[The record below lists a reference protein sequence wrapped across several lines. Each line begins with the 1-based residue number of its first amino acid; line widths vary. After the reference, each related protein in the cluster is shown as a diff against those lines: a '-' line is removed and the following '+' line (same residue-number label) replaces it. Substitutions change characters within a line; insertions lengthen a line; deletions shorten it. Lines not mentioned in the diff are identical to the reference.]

1 MATRKL
7 ILEIPE
13 SLFQEL
19 ERLAEATDQS
29 TESLAINCIARR
41 LTHDQLKTGENDLD
55 WQDTE
60 EIDEQEWLHAAA
72 SNPVFNYLKDPE
84 EDIYTLTDGKPFN
97 D

>member
-1 MATRKL
+1 MVTRKL

-19 ERLAEATDQS
+19 ERLAEAIDQS

-41 LTHDQLKTGENDLD
+41 LTHARLKTGENDLD
-55 WQDTE
+55 CQDAE

-84 EDIYTLTDGKPFN
+84 EDIYTLKDF
-97 D
+97 

>member
-41 LTHDQLKTGENDLD
+41 LPHVAEEVGQLDELLAEVTPENLHGEMDFG
-55 WQDTE
+55 E
-60 EIDEQEWLHAAA
+60 
-72 SNPVFNYLKDPE
+72 PVGREFR
-84 EDIYTLTDGKPFN
+84 
-97 D
+97 

>member
-13 SLFQEL
+13 SLFKEL

-41 LTHDQLKTGENDLD
+41 LTHDELKTREDYLD
-55 WQDTE
+55 WQDAE